1 MSKSTPTS
9 SLKKHLNILKNNGKK
24 VLLGSHNNSN
34 NNNNNNLNPNPNGS
48 SSSTVFTNNKPQPLT
63 KMTGNSGNSG
73 TSSKSGNGGIKH
85 QSPTSLVSTSPSLS
99 TSPSTN
105 IPFSKLQEYEMKI
118 TELKNEIN
126 TSYQSTNEYK
136 HEIKDLQMEI
146 ERLSHLYNFELT
158 KQTKY
163 EEKMISLKQTAEEKQ
178 IESAAIKYE
187 FRKVQELKDNL
198 AAENAYL
205 KSLINNNNNAQHSV
219 QKLSV
224 GSSLMTTS
232 LNNNVSTSS
241 SPKSTYNSPRTLNS
255 NLNNV
260 AISSTSSLCSAGSTS
275 LINTSMNNLNANLQ
289 VQG

>member
-24 VLLGSHNNSN
+24 VLLGSHINS
-34 NNNNNNLNPNPNGS
+34 NNNNNNLNPNPNTS
-48 SSSTVFTNNKPQPLT
+48 SSSTIFTNNKPQPLT
-63 KMTGNSGNSG
+63 KIATGSSGTC
-73 TSSKSGNGGIKH
+73 TSSKSGNGGLKH

-205 KSLINNNNNAQHSV
+205 KSLINNNNNAQ
-219 QKLSV
+219 KLSA
-224 GSSLMTTS
+224 GNSLMTTS

-241 SPKSTYNSPRTLNS
+241 SPKSTYNSPRMLNS
-255 NLNNV
+255 NVNNV

-275 LINTSMNNLNANLQ
+275 LINTSTNNLNANLQ